1 MIKNGKEVYRDDCSC
16 SYCEHHRHIFDI
28 FERLQEENKKKR
40 AKKNKKNKKKQDS
53 NSFVQT
59 SSIKSRMRQEAR
71 VKMENIS
78 DCEDCGAPKQCV
90 HHIIPLSEGGTNDR
104 HNLKALCT
112 SCHRQY
118 HPELSDY
125 LFS

>member
-1 MIKNGKEVYRDDCSC
+1 MIKNGKEVYRNDCSC
-16 SYCEHHRHIFDI
+16 SYCEHHRHIFPI
-28 FERLQEENKKKR
+28 FERPQEENKKKPV
-40 AKKNKKNKKKQDS
+40 KKTVKKAS
-53 NSFVQT
+53 V
-59 SSIKSRMRQEAR
+59 KSKMRQEAR
-71 VKMENIS
+71 VKLENIS

-118 HPELSDY
+118 HKELPDF

>member
-1 MIKNGKEVYRDDCSC
+1 MIKNGKEVYRNDCSC
-16 SYCEHHRHIFDI
+16 SYCEHHRA
-28 FERLQEENKKKR
+28 KKKPV
-40 AKKNKKNKKKQDS
+40 KKTVKKAS
-53 NSFVQT
+53 VRSM
-59 SSIKSRMRQEAR
+59 MRQEAR

-118 HPELSDY
+118 HKELPDF